1 MFGPTSY
8 SSSSPK
14 KQSMRY
20 VNGYPIMDSTTQYDF
35 TDDDDDLELKVDPSL
50 TYGKHN
56 NREISLQD
64 LKPPAKEVSLK
75 PNQLAP
81 SLAES
86 IAKTTGKKL
95 VHNVLSFSASF
106 TEQVYESSEEDERV
120 RTVSILYYIED
131 DTIMIYEKRIE
142 NSGIPQGVQLKR
154 QPVKKFGTNNEYVTL
169 KDFQVG
175 EDITI
180 YGVNYHIFDADK
192 FTRTYCAEQ
201 GIDLNEAEDTPE
213 DAYSSKRAI
222 VEHSKRVS
230 YAKPGRDQLKKFLAN
245 DRKVLRFF
253 CVWDDSSS
261 LFGEKR
267 KFSLHYFLVDDT
279 VEVKEIYDP
288 NSGRDPFPQFMKRQT
303 LVKKLQNLSD
313 LGSTEIYV
321 DSDFKV
327 GETINVMGRE
337 FLIYDCDEYTKQH
350 MANEYGITDIQAIP
364 IDDDE
369 EEAAGQGNSQEQ
381 AFDSSE
387 VFLGSVA
394 NLDDKAPKKNFATT
408 MKNDGKILRFGA
420 KMISNKPVDQERR
433 FVISFYLVDDSVG
446 IFESPQRNSGISG
459 GNFLKKMSLK
469 NVATGAYFQPQDF
482 YIGAVVHM
490 NAYTFE
496 IDEADEYAL
505 NYMELN
511 ADMFPQS
518 DIETIID
525 TIRQTLEEAG
535 GDVQGFFASLDQ
547 DGSGKITME
556 ELVGPMQEYFGLSP
570 QQTATLVRRYDYDN
584 DKTLNYQELVTMLH
598 Y

>member
-1 MFGPTSY
+1 
-8 SSSSPK
+8 
-14 KQSMRY
+14 
-20 VNGYPIMDSTTQYDF
+20 
-35 TDDDDDLELKVDPSL
+35 
-50 TYGKHN
+50 
-56 NREISLQD
+56 
-64 LKPPAKEVSLK
+64 
-75 PNQLAP
+75 
-81 SLAES
+81 
-86 IAKTTGKKL
+86 
-95 VHNVLSFSASF
+95 
-106 TEQVYESSEEDERV
+106 
-120 RTVSILYYIED
+120 
-131 DTIMIYEKRIE
+131 
-142 NSGIPQGVQLKR
+142 
-154 QPVKKFGTNNEYVTL
+154 
-169 KDFQVG
+169 
-175 EDITI
+175 
-180 YGVNYHIFDADK
+180 
-192 FTRTYCAEQ
+192 
-201 GIDLNEAEDTPE
+201 
-213 DAYSSKRAI
+213 
-222 VEHSKRVS
+222 
-230 YAKPGRDQLKKFLAN
+230 
-245 DRKVLRFF
+245 
-253 CVWDDSSS
+253 
-261 LFGEKR
+261 
-267 KFSLHYFLVDDT
+267 
-279 VEVKEIYDP
+279 
-288 NSGRDPFPQFMKRQT
+288 MKRQT